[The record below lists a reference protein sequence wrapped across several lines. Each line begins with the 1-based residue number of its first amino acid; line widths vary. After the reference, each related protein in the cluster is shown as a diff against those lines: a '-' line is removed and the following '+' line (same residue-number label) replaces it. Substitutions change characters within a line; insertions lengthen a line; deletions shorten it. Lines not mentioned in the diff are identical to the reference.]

1 MCVLIVSALILI
13 DAEST
18 KATVTDAAWSG
29 LTRKQKRKKVIKVNE
44 ITNEA
49 DAFKAR
55 MKEAKAVKIKEAEF
69 SVKDEIE
76 QAFRQGY
83 QAGYKAGIAS
93 TFNSEE

>member
-1 MCVLIVSALILI
+1 MTLAVALVL
-13 DAEST
+13 T
-18 KATVTDAAWSG
+18 TTVTNAAWRGS
-29 LTRKQKRKKVIKVNE
+29 TSRRKEVIKVNE

-83 QAGYKAGIAS
+83 KAGYKAGIES

>member
-1 MCVLIVSALILI
+1 MCVLIVSALLGQGAASSIP
-13 DAEST
+13 T
-18 KATVTDAAWSG
+18 ATAAAWSG
-29 LTRKQKRKKVIKVNE
+29 STKKQRRKGVIKVNE

-49 DAFKAR
+49 DAFKVR
-55 MKEAKAVKIKEAEF
+55 MKEAKAIKIKEAEF

-83 QAGYKAGIAS
+83 KAGYKAGIES